1 MPRMLA
7 TRGPAWTL
15 MALSEVDW
23 GLRQGGR
30 QGSCSCQALS
40 ECKVLRPPLSAACV
54 GARLLAPG
62 LTVVISGMTLAAS
75 LGRRRIVSFECRLFT
90 WSSHRTH
97 VMDGMPVRTSW
108 LSAQEDY
115 RCLGPEKGEE
125 RLGAACFPPT
135 HFFPSFLKKYLFIS
149 LYQVLDGA
157 HGIRSSLQHAGSF
170 SLRHLNC

>member
-1 MPRMLA
+1 MSRVQGSVPRMLA

-62 LTVVISGMTLAAS
+62 LMVVISGMTLAAS

-125 RLGAACFPPT
+125 RLWVLPAF
-135 HFFPSFLKKYLFIS
+135 HLLISFLLFLKNIYLF
-149 LYQVLDGA
+149 
-157 HGIRSSLQHAGSF
+157 HCTRS
-170 SLRHLNC
+170 